1 MRITTTAFEHEGD
14 IPSRHTCDGAD
25 ISPALAIDDLPPG
38 TVSLAL
44 VMDDPDAPR
53 GTWVHWV
60 AYDIEPV
67 SAIAEGVAALGTPGT
82 NSWGRTGYGG
92 PCPPSGRHRYIFT
105 LYALDARLGL
115 APGADK
121 EALSVALD
129 GHVLARSV
137 LRGHYRRP

>member
-14 IPSRHTCDGAD
+14 IPSRHTCDGPD

-92 PCPPSGRHRYIFT
+92 PCPPSGRHRYIFA
-105 LYALDARLGL
+105 LYALDTRLGL

>member
-67 SAIAEGVAALGTPGT
+67 SAIAEGVAALGTPGS

-105 LYALDARLGL
+105 LYALDTRLGL